1 MTSNSLS
8 VNHRMQ
14 RTATLAQEVLE
25 RAKSRKLN
33 WPIPG
38 QLQRRTFREGDG
50 EDACFAAAFASV
62 AEHMGHISAACENYY
77 CCVSPLQFKECEVA
91 HIFRY
96 HSRQASENLLKAFEN
111 EESKHGPIVEEPG
124 CPDTESSALV
134 PAKTSD
140 TKESKHDPIVEEPGC
155 PDTEP
160 SALVPAKT
168 SDTKDIYVEVS
179 PGTYSV
185 SASLHEDG
193 IKQTHLLKIKPGESV
208 NLTFDF

>member
-1 MTSNSLS
+1 MTSHSLN
-8 VNHRMQ
+8 VNYRMQ

-50 EDACFAAAFASV
+50 EDTCLAAAFASV
-62 AEHMGHISAACENYY
+62 AEHMGRISAECENYY
-77 CCVSPLQFKECEVA
+77 CCVPPLQFKECEVA

-140 TKESKHDPIVEEPGC
+140 I
-155 PDTEP
+155 
-160 SALVPAKT
+160 
-168 SDTKDIYVEVS
+168 KDIYVEVS
-179 PGTYSV
+179 PGTYRV
-185 SASLHEDG
+185 SASLHEDTN
-193 IKQTHLLKIKPGESV
+193 KQTHLLKIKPGESV